1 MADPALFL
9 AEGDHFTPTGLC
21 RGGWSD
27 EAQHGGPPTGLLAR
41 AVETIPTVVP
51 MQVARF
57 TIDLYREVPLTRPLT
72 VATELIRD
80 GRRIQLAEATMSAG
94 SVQVARATCL
104 KIRASEVPIP
114 AQVESWSPPPGPDE
128 AHPVDWDAVGLDWGP
143 TTRFHLHAVEIRTV
157 EGTWHRRGEG
167 VSWVR
172 LAYPVVAGEEPSSF
186 VRTATLVDL
195 GNGNSQALDGREW
208 LYVNPDIT
216 LYLHR
221 PPRGEWLGLRSH
233 ASQHATGIG
242 FADTLLFDGDGPVGR
257 VGQSQVLEPRSVPAE

>member
-1 MADPALFL
+1 MADVALFL
-9 AEGDHFTPTGLC
+9 DGGDHFMPTGLS

-27 EAQHGGPPTGLLAR
+27 ETQHGGPPTGLLAR
-41 AVETIPTVVP
+41 AVEAIPTVVP

-57 TIDLYREVPLTRPLT
+57 TIDLYREVPLAQPLT

-80 GRRIQLAEATMSAG
+80 GRRIQVAEATLSAG
-94 SVQVARATCL
+94 TMQVARATGL
-104 KIRASEVPIP
+104 KIRTGEVPIP
-114 AQVESWSPPPGPDE
+114 AHIESWSPPPGPE
-128 AHPVDWDAVGLDWGP
+128 AAHPVDWDEVGLDWGP
-143 TTRFHLHAVEIRTV
+143 TTRFHLHAVDIRTV

-167 VSWVR
+167 ISWVR
-172 LAYPVVAGEEPSSF
+172 LAYPLIAGEDISPF
-186 VRTATLVDL
+186 VRAATLADL

-221 PPRGEWLGLRSH
+221 APRGEWLGLRSH

-242 FADTLLFDGDGPVGR
+242 FADTLLFDEAGPVGR
-257 VGQSQVLEPRSVPAE
+257 VGQSQILEPRSVSAE